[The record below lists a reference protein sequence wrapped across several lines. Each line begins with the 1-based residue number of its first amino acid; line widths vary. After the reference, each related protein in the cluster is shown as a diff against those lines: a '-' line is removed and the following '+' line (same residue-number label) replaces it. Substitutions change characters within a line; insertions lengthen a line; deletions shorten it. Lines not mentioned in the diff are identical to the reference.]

1 MFKIMYS
8 SKGLILAA
16 TAFASLSTAFD
27 PSSKTNVITYWG
39 QGPNQARLIE
49 TCKNPS
55 YDIINIGFVDV
66 FPDQGPGGF
75 PGTNFGNGE

>member
-1 MFKIMYS
+1 MFGLS
-8 SKGLILAA
+8 ALVLASVTLATVASALDPLSKN
-16 TAFASLSTAFD
+16 
-27 PSSKTNVITYWG
+27 NVITYWG
-39 QGPNQARLIE
+39 QGPNQQRLIE

-75 PGTNFGNGE
+75 PGTNFGNG

>member
-1 MFKIMYS
+1 MYTFKGI
-8 SKGLILAA
+8 ILA
-16 TAFASLSTAFD
+16 TVAFTSFANAFD
-27 PSSKTNVITYWG
+27 PLSKTNVITYWG

-66 FPDQGPGGF
+66 FPDEGSGGF